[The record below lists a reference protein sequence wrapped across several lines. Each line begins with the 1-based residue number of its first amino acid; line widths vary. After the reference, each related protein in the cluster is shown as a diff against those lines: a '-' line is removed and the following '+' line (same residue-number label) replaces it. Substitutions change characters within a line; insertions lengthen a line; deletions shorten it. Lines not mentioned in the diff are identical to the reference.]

1 MKVSSGYKSLLFIT
15 CLIIIVFC
23 GCSRYQYIGVDSK
36 LYQNEK
42 KEFVNETD
50 TVILKYTFA
59 GENLPVTISIYNK
72 LQQPVYIDL
81 TRSTVVMNNIQLQDV
96 FYREGQNGF
105 IAPLSY
111 LTLIGNPIVNQLI
124 DVNTLDTS
132 TKKPME
138 TSTGTIFTYD
148 EKTTPLYFRSIL
160 AISPNEDYSNPTFFD
175 YSFWVSSVLQTMDGP
190 GTITY
195 NPSNQFY
202 IRKNTGFG
210 KFLGWTTLSA
220 LVIIG
225 LSLPGQGY

>member
-1 MKVSSGYKSLLFIT
+1 MRISAGYKSLLLIT
-15 CLIIIVFC
+15 SLSIIVFC
-23 GCSRYQYIGVDSK
+23 SCSRYQYIGVDSK

-42 KEFVNETD
+42 KEFVNEND

-72 LQQPVYIDL
+72 LLQPVYIDL
-81 TRSTVVMNNIQLQDV
+81 TRSTVVLNNIQLQDV
-96 FYREGQNGF
+96 FYREGQSGF

-111 LTLIGNPIVNQLI
+111 VTLTSNPIMSQFI
-124 DVNTLDTS
+124 DVSSKDTF

-160 AISPNEDYSNPTFFD
+160 ALSPNEDYSNPTFFD
-175 YSFWVSSVLQTMDGP
+175 YSFWVSTVLQTIDGP
-190 GTITY
+190 GSITY
-195 NPSNQFY
+195 NPLNQFY

-210 KFLGWTTLSA
+210 KFLGFTTLSA

-225 LSLPGQGY
+225 LSVPGQGY